1 MKLIIF
7 DFDGTLIDSAPDLVD
22 SINEMLK
29 EFNFKEAPFDEAIKW
44 IGNGSLKLVE
54 RALKYNGIE
63 DEKFLEKAH
72 KVFKEKYKH
81 SNAKKTTLYPFAK
94 ELLDSLKDK
103 NLALI
108 TNKPDEYIKPILK
121 KFDIDVFD
129 FDGTLIDSAPD
140 LVDSINEMLN
150 EFNLKEA
157 PFDEAI
163 KWIGNGSL
171 KLVERALKY
180 NGIEDNEFLEKAH
193 KVFKE
198 KYKHSNAKKNC
209 ALCWRKRA
217 FK

>member
-29 EFNFKEAPFDEAIKW
+29 ELNLKEAPFKEAIKW

-54 RALKYNGIE
+54 RALRYNGIE

-81 SNAKKTTLYPFAK
+81 SNAKKTKLYPFAK
-94 ELLDSLKDK
+94 ELLDSLKYK

-129 FDGTLIDSAPD
+129 FILGGDFEYKKPSPIPLLKALEYFNVKPNEAIMIGDSKNDILAAKNANIKSIAVTHGYNQGVDIKDYDPD
-140 LVDSINEMLN
+140 FIVNS
-150 EFNLKEA
+150 LKE
-157 PFDEAI
+157 I
-163 KWIGNGSL
+163 KDI
-171 KLVERALKY
+171 
-180 NGIEDNEFLEKAH
+180 I
-193 KVFKE
+193 
-198 KYKHSNAKKNC
+198 NAM
-209 ALCWRKRA
+209 
-217 FK
+217 

>member
-22 SINEMLK
+22 SINEMLR
-29 EFNFKEAPFDEAIKW
+29 EFNLKEAPFEEAIKW

-54 RALKYNGIE
+54 RALKYNSIE
-63 DEKFLEKAH
+63 NKEFLEKAH

-94 ELLDSLKDK
+94 ELLNELKDK

-129 FDGTLIDSAPD
+129 FILGGDFKYKKPSPIPL
-140 LVDSINEMLN
+140 
-150 EFNLKEA
+150 LK
-157 PFDEAI
+157 
-163 KWIGNGSL
+163 
-171 KLVERALKY
+171 ALKY
-180 NGIEDNEFLEKAH
+180 FNVKPNEAVMIGDSKNDILAAKNANIKSIAVTHGYNQGVDIKDFEPDFIVNSL
-193 KVFKE
+193 KE
-198 KYKHSNAKKNC
+198 IKDIIDAM
-209 ALCWRKRA
+209 
-217 FK
+217 

>member
-29 EFNFKEAPFDEAIKW
+29 ELNLKEAPFKEAIKW

-54 RALKYNGIE
+54 RALRYNGIE

-129 FDGTLIDSAPD
+129 FILGGDFEYKKPSPIPLLKALEYFNVKPNKAVMIGDSKNDILAAKNAKIKSIAVTHGYNQGENIKDYEPD
-140 LVDSINEMLN
+140 FIVNS
-150 EFNLKEA
+150 LKE
-157 PFDEAI
+157 I
-163 KWIGNGSL
+163 KDIID
-171 KLVERALKY
+171 AM
-180 NGIEDNEFLEKAH
+180 
-193 KVFKE
+193 
-198 KYKHSNAKKNC
+198 
-209 ALCWRKRA
+209 
-217 FK
+217 

>member
-29 EFNFKEAPFDEAIKW
+29 
-44 IGNGSLKLVE
+44 
-54 RALKYNGIE
+54 
-63 DEKFLEKAH
+63 
-72 KVFKEKYKH
+72 
-81 SNAKKTTLYPFAK
+81 
-94 ELLDSLKDK
+94 
-103 NLALI
+103 
-108 TNKPDEYIKPILK
+108 
-121 KFDIDVFD
+121 
-129 FDGTLIDSAPD
+129 
-140 LVDSINEMLN
+140 

-198 KYKHSNAKKNC
+198 KYKHSNAKKTVLYAGAKELLYELKEYNL
-209 ALCWRKRA
+209 ALITNKPDEYIKPILQKFDIDVFDFILGGDFEYKKPSPIPLLKACEY
-217 FK
+217 FKVSPDKAVMIGDSKNDILAAKNAKIKSIAVTHGYNQGENIKDYEPDFIVNSLKEIKDIIDAM